1 MNKDIKYFVFGICLA
16 FVLFSAFASAGVV
29 LTSATKLTIKSGNGS
44 ANCIVDGG
52 GSGDVITLNADG
64 RTLVVNQ
71 TEACTTGDLYFSMI
85 SDAVMNANDSDTII
99 VCPGTYNENVN
110 VDVSVEIRSYS
121 QNTSDTI
128 VKANNSDD
136 HVFNVT
142 ANNVYISGFTVTGAT
157 DTFKAGI
164 YLYSSN
170 NSRIEN
176 VNASNNRYGIHLS
189 HSSNNII
196 ENNTVSSNNW
206 DGISLH
212 WYSSSNIIANNTVNS
227 NNDDGISLLHSSS
240 NIIANNTFFLNGMLM
255 FHSYNNKVTN
265 NTVNG
270 KPLVYLENVNDYVVE
285 DAGQVIAINSNNITV
300 ENLNLSYASVGV
312 EFWNTS
318 KSKIINNTAS
328 DNGGGI
334 SLWDSNNNT
343 IANNTA
349 SDNGDGIRL
358 SHSNSNIIKNNTV
371 SSNSWDGI
379 SLSHSNNNT
388 MANNTVSSNS
398 WDGIFLWYSS
408 NNTIAN
414 NTVSSNNRGGIYPW
428 YSSNNTIANNT
439 VSSNNEDGI
448 HLSHS
453 SNNIIANNTVNSNND
468 NGITLWFFSN
478 STIANNTVSNN
489 NDGMSFSYSSN
500 NIIANNTV
508 SSNNDDGISLW
519 DSSNNKIYFNNF
531 INNTDQVCSHYSTN
545 IWNSTEPITYTYN
558 GKQYTNYL
566 GNYWDDYNGSDA
578 NGDGI
583 GDTPYSID
591 GDKDNYPLM
600 ERFENYIGVT
610 PAPNQPPIAN
620 FTYSPEKPVVNQSV
634 TFDASSSYDPD
645 GNITSYEWD
654 FGDGNITNTT
664 HEILNHSYSEAGSYE
679 VTLTVTDDKGATDS
693 TTKIIT
699 IYSPTAISA
708 PEEEWNRT
716 FGGSYNDEG
725 RSVQQTS
732 DGGYIIAGTT
742 SSYGAGN
749 ADVWLIKTDSGGNE
763 LWNRT
768 FGWSDYDGGNS
779 VQQTSD
785 GGYIVAGYTWSYGAG
800 GCDVWLIKT
809 DSEGNEL
816 WNRTFGWSIWD
827 GGDSVQQTSDEGY
840 IIAGYADFYGAG
852 DEDVWLIKTDSE
864 GNKEWSNTFGGS
876 DWDYGISV
884 QQTSD
889 GGYIIAGWTES
900 YGAGSA
906 DVWLI
911 KTDSEGNKEWT
922 KTFGGS
928 YNDEGRS
935 VQQTSDGG
943 YIIAGGTGSY
953 GAGSFDAWLI
963 KVKGEGIPNQPPVAS
978 FSYSPQN
985 PVVNETITFNA
996 SSSYDPDGNI
1006 TSYEWD
1012 FGDGNVT
1019 NTTEEVIK
1027 HSYSEAGSYDVT
1039 LTVTDDDEVTNST
1052 TKIMMVYPLA
1062 AIFDTGLPE
1071 NPYPSIS
1078 GTHTGN
1084 IIPSQDITVHKIY
1097 TYPCE
1102 GTGGHTEYVRI
1113 WNDTWEGKEAYWR
1126 GYQHDWHNITFDE
1139 PFTLFAKRTYHYEII
1154 TGSYPQ
1160 IIHKPEHTTQDG
1172 SYINCTSFVD
1182 ANGKTYTDWI
1192 PAIRIE

>member
-1 MNKDIKYFVFGICLA
+1 MKNKLA
-16 FVLFSAFASAGVV
+16 FVLVAVLVSAGLLSV
-29 LTSATKLTIKSGNGS
+29 AGNAVADTRAY
-44 ANCIVDGG
+44 AN
-52 GSGDVITLNADG
+52 
-64 RTLVVNQ
+64 
-71 TEACTTGDLYFSMI
+71 
-85 SDAVMNANDSDTII
+85 
-99 VCPGTYNENVN
+99 P
-110 VDVSVEIRSYS
+110 
-121 QNTSDTI
+121 
-128 VKANNSDD
+128 
-136 HVFNVT
+136 
-142 ANNVYISGFTVTGAT
+142 
-157 DTFKAGI
+157 
-164 YLYSSN
+164 
-170 NSRIEN
+170 
-176 VNASNNRYGIHLS
+176 
-189 HSSNNII
+189 
-196 ENNTVSSNNW
+196 
-206 DGISLH
+206 
-212 WYSSSNIIANNTVNS
+212 
-227 NNDDGISLLHSSS
+227 
-240 NIIANNTFFLNGMLM
+240 
-255 FHSYNNKVTN
+255 
-265 NTVNG
+265 
-270 KPLVYLENVNDYVVE
+270 
-285 DAGQVIAINSNNITV
+285 
-300 ENLNLSYASVGV
+300 
-312 EFWNTS
+312 
-318 KSKIINNTAS
+318 
-328 DNGGGI
+328 
-334 SLWDSNNNT
+334 
-343 IANNTA
+343 
-349 SDNGDGIRL
+349 
-358 SHSNSNIIKNNTV
+358 
-371 SSNSWDGI
+371 
-379 SLSHSNNNT
+379 
-388 MANNTVSSNS
+388 
-398 WDGIFLWYSS
+398 
-408 NNTIAN
+408 
-414 NTVSSNNRGGIYPW
+414 
-428 YSSNNTIANNT
+428 
-439 VSSNNEDGI
+439 
-448 HLSHS
+448 
-453 SNNIIANNTVNSNND
+453 
-468 NGITLWFFSN
+468 
-478 STIANNTVSNN
+478 
-489 NDGMSFSYSSN
+489 
-500 NIIANNTV
+500 
-508 SSNNDDGISLW
+508 
-519 DSSNNKIYFNNF
+519 
-531 INNTDQVCSHYSTN
+531 
-545 IWNSTEPITYTYN
+545 
-558 GKQYTNYL
+558 
-566 GNYWDDYNGSDA
+566 
-578 NGDGI
+578 
-583 GDTPYSID
+583 
-591 GDKDNYPLM
+591 
-600 ERFENYIGVT
+600 
-610 PAPNQPPIAN
+610 
-620 FTYSPEKPVVNQSV
+620 
-634 TFDASSSYDPD
+634 
-645 GNITSYEWD
+645 
-654 FGDGNITNTT
+654 
-664 HEILNHSYSEAGSYE
+664 
-679 VTLTVTDDKGATDS
+679 
-693 TTKIIT
+693 
-699 IYSPTAISA
+699 A

-716 FGGSYNDEG
+716 FDGSDFDCGY
-725 RSVQQTS
+725 SVQQTS

-768 FGWSDYDGGNS
+768 FGGSDYDWGESVQQTSDGGYIITGGTHSYGAGNADVWLIKTDSGGNELWNRTFGGSDYDGGNS

-928 YNDEGRS
+928 SCDRGYSVQQTSDGGYIITGWTESYGAGGYDVWLIKTDSEGNELWTKTFGGSYNDEGRS

-1019 NTTEEVIK
+1019 NTTHEILN
-1027 HSYSEAGSYDVT
+1027 HSYSEAGSYEVT
-1039 LTVTDDDEVTNST
+1039 LTVTDDDGATNST
-1052 TKIMMVYPLA
+1052 TKIITIYQPT
-1062 AIFDTGLPE
+1062 AIFDTGAPS

-1078 GTHTGN
+1078 GTHTGD

-1097 TYPCE
+1097 TYPCA

-1113 WNDTWEGKEAYWR
+1113 WNDTWGGKEAHWS
-1126 GYQHDWHNITFDE
+1126 GYQHDWHNITFDD

-1160 IIHKPEHTTQDG
+1160 IIHKPEHTTLDG

-1192 PAIRIE
+1192 PAIRIYAVLHNSTKY